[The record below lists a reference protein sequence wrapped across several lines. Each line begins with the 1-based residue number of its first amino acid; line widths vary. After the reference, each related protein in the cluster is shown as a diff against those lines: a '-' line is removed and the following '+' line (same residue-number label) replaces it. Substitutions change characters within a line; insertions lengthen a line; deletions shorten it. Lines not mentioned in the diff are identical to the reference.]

1 MDDLKGKVAV
11 ITGGAEGIGRAIA
24 HRAAKEGMKLVL
36 ADINEGSLTDTVTE
50 LKGQGAEVIGV
61 PTDVSSFDDVE
72 ALADAAFTRFHR
84 VHLLV
89 NNAGVALCKPAWEL
103 TLEDWAWV
111 LGVNLHGVIHGLKA
125 FVPRMISD
133 GEAGHIVNTAS
144 AAGLLSSPGF
154 AAYSVSKH
162 GVVALSEALYHD
174 LALRESRLK
183 VSVLCPAWVKTRIAQ
198 SERNREDTERS
209 DASTFDPVS
218 AKIATAVLHATA
230 TGIAP
235 DQVADAVFEAI
246 ASDRFYI
253 LTHSDTK
260 SGVKVRMNDILQGR
274 NPTLLSFD
282 AGKAD

>member
-1 MDDLKGKVAV
+1 MEDLRNKVAV

-36 ADINEGSLTDTVTE
+36 ADINAASLAITVAELEGR
-50 LKGQGAEVIGV
+50 GAEVFGV
-61 PTDVSSFDDVE
+61 TTDVSSFDDVE
-72 ALADAAFTRFHR
+72 ALANAAFTRFHR

-111 LGVNLHGVIHGLKA
+111 LGVNLHGVIHGLQA

-133 GEAGHIVNTAS
+133 GEEGHIINTAS
-144 AAGLLSSPGF
+144 AAGLLSTPGF

-162 GVVALSEALYHD
+162 GVVALSEALHHD

-183 VSVLCPAWVKTRIAQ
+183 VSVLCPAWVKTRIAE
-198 SERNREDTERS
+198 SERNREEADRS
-209 DASTFDPVS
+209 DLRAFDPVS
-218 AKIATAVLHATA
+218 VKIATAAAQATA
-230 TGIAP
+230 SGIEP
-235 DQVADAVFEAI
+235 DRVADAVFKAI

-253 LTHSDTK
+253 LTHPDTR
-260 SGVKVRMNDILQGR
+260 SGVKVRMEDILQGR

-282 AGKAD
+282 AGSSD